1 MFRNIGPARLSAKK
15 FHNGKYPQATPRKVF
30 GDLGNLQHDTGR
42 KFQTPKPS
50 TVKIFED
57 TTRPNQRRS
66 TKVKKGTFS
75 VLRDRKVDSK
85 LGESQAKQS
94 SENNLPEIEKM
105 TPFIDQGRIKNYVV
119 KFEIVFNT

>member
-1 MFRNIGPARLSAKK
+1 M
-15 FHNGKYPQATPRKVF
+15 
-30 GDLGNLQHDTGR
+30 
-42 KFQTPKPS
+42 
-50 TVKIFED
+50 
-57 TTRPNQRRS
+57 
-66 TKVKKGTFS
+66 
-75 VLRDRKVDSK
+75 LRDRKVDSK